1 MSRQYSN
8 YGQYN
13 RCNLN
18 VCRVEGPQGPQGAQG
33 PYGLVGPQGTQGTI
47 GATGISG
54 GMGAQG
60 HQGAQGDSGTS
71 HLTQSLLF
79 FSDVSLNPSGSV
91 PDVVDASYS
100 SLTTL
105 YNGVEEFINTSGL
118 IDFSNVAVDSIVEI
132 SAHCDAT
139 AGSTGQSNYV
149 ILDLSGV
156 SVGANSLSILDI
168 DTRSV
173 EKGTTTHLTFGPT
186 TYKLI
191 TNASNTGNEIYT
203 INKNNT
209 YQLRA
214 EGGRPYTLA
223 ELKLS
228 VRVTAT

>member
-1 MSRQYSN
+1 MSKQFSS

-33 PYGLVGPQGTQGTI
+33 PYGLIGP
-47 GATGISG
+47 
-54 GMGAQG
+54 
-60 HQGAQGDSGTS
+60 QGDSGAS
-71 HLTQSLLF
+71 HITQALLF
-79 FSDVSLNPSGSV
+79 FSDLSLNPSGSV
-91 PDVVDASYS
+91 PDIVDASYNS
-100 SLTTL
+100 SITI
-105 YNGVEEFINTSGL
+105 YNGVEKFVNTSGL

-156 SVGANSLSILDI
+156 SVDSNSLSILDI

-173 EKGTTTHLTFGPT
+173 EKGTTTHLTFGPA
-186 TYKLI
+186 TYKI
-191 TNASNTGNEIYT
+191 VANATNTSNEIYS

-214 EGGRPYTLA
+214 ESGRSYSLA
-223 ELKLS
+223 EIKLS
-228 VRVTAT
+228 VRITET